1 MNLEAGEPKP
11 VILAVEDDAES
22 LEMIGGELTG
32 RYGRDYE
39 VVITKSCAEGHWA
52 LEDLAK
58 SGHRIALVLAGQK
71 NDPASAVELLSSA
84 KRHHADARGG
94 LLIPWGAWGDEG
106 IARTIVEAMTFGQ
119 IDYYVLKPWRKH
131 DEFFH
136 RTVTAFLH
144 DWARAD
150 PIDEARVFI
159 VAKPE
164 SRRTYELRNFLARL
178 RIEHIVYEP
187 GSTEGREVLQ
197 KAGLEEQSV
206 PVARTHDGIVLIDP
220 TDAELAEACGLK
232 THLDSDERFDVVI
245 IGSGPAGLAAALY
258 GSSEGLA
265 TLVVEREF
273 VGGQAGSSSRIR
285 NYLGFAR
292 GISGSELAAQA
303 YQQAWV
309 FGTRFLITQE
319 AITIGR
325 DESDFLVSLSGGQHV
340 STRAV
345 VLATGVSYRRL
356 GVPALEDLVGAGVF
370 YGAASS
376 EARALADRRV
386 FIVGG
391 GNSAGQAAIHLSSH
405 AATVVILVRSPSLA
419 SSMSDYLIKE
429 VDAAPNIEVRFTSQ
443 VVDGGGDG
451 RLERLVLEDLNTGDQ
466 EKVDA
471 DALFILI
478 GATPYTD
485 WLPDEIARDQ
495 WGYVLTGTDAQSR
508 SEAAPER
515 PLAYETSM
523 LGVFGAGDVR
533 FGSIK
538 RVASAVGEGSAA
550 IRSVHEHLRSL
561 APSHH

>member
-1 MNLEAGEPKP
+1 MNLQPGDRKP
-11 VILAVEDDAES
+11 VILAVEDDTES
-22 LEMIGGELTG
+22 LEMIGSELTG

-39 VVITKSCAEGHWA
+39 IVITKSCADGHQA
-52 LEDLAK
+52 LEDLANR
-58 SGHRIALVLAGQK
+58 GHRIALVLAGQK
-71 NDPASAVELLSSA
+71 DDPARAVELLSSA

-106 IARTIVEAMTFGQ
+106 TSRTIVEAMTFGQ

-150 PIDEARVFI
+150 PMGEARVFV
-159 VAKPE
+159 VAE
-164 SRRTYELRNFLARL
+164 QASRRTYELRNFLARL
-178 RIEHIVYEP
+178 RIEHVIFEP
-187 GSTEGREVLQ
+187 TSADGRELLE
-197 KAGLEEQSV
+197 KAGLPTYTV
-206 PVARTHDGIVLIDP
+206 PVARTHDGILLVDP
-220 TDAELAEACGLK
+220 TDAQLAEACGLK
-232 THLDSDERFDVVI
+232 TTLDSNESFDVAI

-265 TLVVEREF
+265 TLVVERE
-273 VGGQAGSSSRIR
+273 VIGGQAGSSSRIR

-309 FGTRFLITQE
+309 FGTKFLITPE
-319 AITIGR
+319 AITIER
-325 DESDFLVSLSGGQHV
+325 NRSHFVVRLSGEQRV

-345 VLATGVSYRRL
+345 VLATGMSYRRL

-391 GNSAGQAAIHLSSH
+391 GNSAGQAAIHLASH
-405 AATVVILVRSPSLA
+405 AETVVILVRSPSLA
-419 SSMSDYLIKE
+419 ASMSDYLIKE
-429 VDAAPNIEVRFTSQ
+429 VEAAPNIEVRFTT
-443 VVDGGGDG
+443 VVADGGGDG
-451 RLERLVLEDLNTGDQ
+451 RLQHLVLEDLNTGDR

-478 GATPYTD
+478 GAKPYTD

-495 WGYVLTGTDAQSR
+495 WGYVLTGPDVKAGP
-508 SEAAPER
+508 EAAAER

-523 LGVFGAGDVR
+523 LGVFAAGDVR
-533 FGSIK
+533 HGSVK

-550 IRSVHEHLRSL
+550 IRSVHEHLRAP
-561 APSHH
+561 APSHP